1 MLSVLILMTHMRIL
15 YKSDKNKVLSG
26 VLGGLGEYYN
36 VDPTI
41 LRLGFLIIVLMSG
54 LFPGVIAYI
63 IAVFIVPSKPV
74 VHHMHHTEKHEHKE
88 HNHEQKKESEEK
100 KEEPKQE

>member
-1 MLSVLILMTHMRIL
+1 MEHMRIL
-15 YKSDKNKVLSG
+15 YKSENNRVLSG

-63 IAVFIVPSKPV
+63 IAVFIVPSRPV
-74 VHHMHHTEKHEHKE
+74 VHHMHHTEKHEQKHEHKE
-88 HNHEQKKESEEK
+88 HKHEGK
-100 KEEPKQE
+100 KEEPSETPKSE